1 MQGVHIAAS
10 GLDNR
15 EVALLILLGLGVL
28 WAFWHRS
35 ARSAIGGVLK
45 SAVQPV
51 ILIPFA
57 GLVASVGGLVLLGE
71 ARGLWE
77 PALVPATV
85 AWVLTQGVV
94 LLYGIGT
101 RKAGEPFFR
110 PTLASMLRLTWLIEV
125 FVGFY
130 VLGVVAELVLL
141 VILVMLGALSAVG
154 ASKDEY
160 KPIRPWI
167 EGMIAVIGLG
177 LLLYVAVNVI
187 ADWDVI
193 DKAFAARA
201 FLLPVGLT
209 VGCMPY
215 LYWVSLWAGYHDA
228 FIWINAETDDR
239 GVRRRAKLGLI
250 LALRLR
256 ASRASAFRTYWARK
270 ITEADDLAAARDIG
284 REFLRDQRRDEDERK
299 EAADRLVRY
308 AGVDGEDEDGRRLDQ
323 REFAETKKTL
333 QWLGTMQM
341 GWYNNRGGRY
351 RSELLGLLSPDELPE
366 DHGIQLNVAKDGQ
379 SWWAWRRT
387 VTGWCFAIGASEKP
401 PDQWLHDGF
410 EPPKDS
416 PGKDPAWG
424 DRWGIDAKN
433 W

>member
-1 MQGVHIAAS
+1 M
-10 GLDNR
+10 
-15 EVALLILLGLGVL
+15 
-28 WAFWHRS
+28 
-35 ARSAIGGVLK
+35 K

-51 ILIPFA
+51 ILIPLA
-57 GLVASVGGLVLLGE
+57 GLFASVWGLVFLGE

-77 PALVPATV
+77 PALVPATI

-94 LLYGIGT
+94 LLYKIGT

-110 PTLASMLRLTWLIEV
+110 PTLASMLRLTWLIEI

-141 VILVMLGALSAVG
+141 VILIMLGTLSAVA

-167 EGMIAVIGLG
+167 DGAIAVIGLG

-187 ADWDVI
+187 ADWDEI

-201 FLLPVGLT
+201 LLLPVGLT
-209 VGCMPY
+209 VGSMPY
-215 LYWVSLWAGYHDA
+215 LYLVSLWAGYHDA

-239 GVRRRAKLGLI
+239 RVRRRAKLGLA
-250 LALRLR
+250 LALGLR
-256 ASRASAFRTYWARK
+256 ASWASAFRTYWARE
-270 ITEADDLAAARDIG
+270 ITEAEDVAAARKIG
-284 REFLRDQRRDEDERK
+284 REFLKDQRRKDDERK
-299 EAADRLVRY
+299 EEADRLVRY
-308 AGVDGEDEDGRRLDQ
+308 AGVGGEDADGRRLDQ
-323 REFAETKKTL
+323 REFTETKKAL
-333 QWLGTMQM
+333 LWLGSMQM

-351 RSELLGLLSPDELPE
+351 RPELLDLLSPDGLP
-366 DHGIQLNVAKDGQ
+366 DNHGIQLEVAKDGQ

-387 VTGWCFAIGASEKP
+387 VTGWCFAIGASAKP
-401 PDQWLHDGF
+401 PDQWLHDSP
-410 EPPKDS
+410 EPPQGF
-416 PGKDPAWG
+416 PGEDPVWG
-424 DRWGIDAKN
+424 DRWGTDAKN